1 MVRVN
6 NESIPVISATI
17 VIQDGLTDHAK
28 IGDEVTG
35 VTGVKGKNEQE
46 YVGPSVVHERLPRYD
61 LESDTPT
68 LIGVT
73 DEVLS
78 REDDGSV
85 LELEVQ
91 AWDADSI
98 LWALIL
104 IGVLL
109 SNNNN

>member
-1 MVRVN
+1 M
-6 NESIPVISATI
+6 T
-17 VIQDGLTDHAK
+17 GHAK

-35 VTGVKGKNEQE
+35 VTEVKGENEQE
-46 YVGPSVVHERLPRYD
+46 YVGPPVVHERLPRYD

-85 LELEVQ
+85 LEPEVR
-91 AWDADSI
+91 ARDADSI
-98 LWALIL
+98 LGALIL
-104 IGVLL
+104 ISVLL
-109 SNNNN
+109 GNNNN